1 MIEMRR
7 IKNVVIFPIT
17 LRKTIAGFLL
27 TALFLKKTLKN
38 NCNKR
43 LSEVC

>member
-7 IKNVVIFPIT
+7 IKNVIFPIT

-27 TALFLKKTLKN
+27 TALFLKKNIK
-38 NCNKR
+38 K
-43 LSEVC
+43 